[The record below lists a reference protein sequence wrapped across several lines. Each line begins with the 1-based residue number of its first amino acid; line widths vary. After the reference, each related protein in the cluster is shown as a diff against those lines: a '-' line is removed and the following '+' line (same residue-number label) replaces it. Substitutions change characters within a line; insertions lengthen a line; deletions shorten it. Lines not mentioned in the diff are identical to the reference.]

1 MSYPPFKSES
11 SRIKAE
17 PSKNFRKTVLFYI
30 RAEFNFKPVTKTFKG
45 SKGLKNKDNTR
56 SL

>member
-30 RAEFNFKPVTKTFKG
+30 RAEFNFKPLTKTFKG